1 MYTIGM
7 GLFETQSI
15 EINNEQLQSWNVLF
29 AIPCYDQ
36 QISEPTVMSLI
47 KTLMYFRQ
55 HNIKFA
61 VATITDSLIN
71 RARNSMTAKFMAQ
84 EQLTH
89 LMCIDADIAW
99 EPEDIIKMLWHDKEI
114 MTGAYPIKS
123 INWES
128 VKENVE
134 SGMPADQLLGSS
146 LRYVVNTIKDGKNN
160 SVNVSNGALEIF
172 DAVTGFMLIKREV
185 FTKLIEAYPNL
196 KYSDDTG
203 SLNDEEKKWTYAFFN
218 SYIDPHLNRFLS
230 EDYGFC
236 RYWQE
241 IGGKVWVEPAIKMGH
256 LGRMKYEGTMLSFLE
271 KNAKLVENP
280 KTD

>member
-7 GLFETQSI
+7 GLFETQTI
-15 EINNEQLQSWNVLF
+15 EIDNKQLQSWNVLF

-36 QISEPTVMSLI
+36 QISEPTMMSLI
-47 KTLMYFRQ
+47 KTLMYFRD

-89 LMCIDADIAW
+89 LMCIDADISW

-123 INWES
+123 VNWES
-128 VKENVE
+128 VEQNVKD
-134 SGMPADQLLGSS
+134 GMTHDQLLGNS
-146 LRYVVNTIKDGKNN
+146 LRFVVNAVKDKENQ
-160 SVNVSNGALEIF
+160 SLSVSNGAIEIF
-172 DAVTGFMLIKREV
+172 DAGTGFMLIKREV
-185 FTKLIEAYPNL
+185 FTKLIAAYPHL
-196 KYSDDTG
+196 KYNDDTG
-203 SLNDEEKKWTYAFFN
+203 SLNDEERNWTYAFFN

-236 RYWQE
+236 RYWQD
-241 IGGKVWVEPAIKMGH
+241 IDGKVWVDPAIKMGH
-256 LGRMKYEGTMLSFLE
+256 LGRMRYEGTMMSFLE
-271 KNAKLVENP
+271 KNAKFVT
-280 KTD
+280 KS